1 MEFDKLTKNPIV
13 ILLTGFIIGIVITYI
28 YVQFVKKTS
37 KNKKVKYF
45 FNNVSYTYYIARGLI
60 IGVTSLIVVYLFN
73 NLSTKKINVSQ
84 GDLEKT
90 VQQINIGGNNT
101 DLIIDDVGD
110 NLADNVGEHFEFE
123 TGGSAPF

>member
-60 IGVTSLIVVYLFN
+60 IGVTSLI
-73 NLSTKKINVSQ
+73 
-84 GDLEKT
+84 
-90 VQQINIGGNNT
+90 
-101 DLIIDDVGD
+101 
-110 NLADNVGEHFEFE
+110 
-123 TGGSAPF
+123 